1 MPRLI
6 IDDQVIEVPSGT
18 RVIDAAEMLGIMI
31 PRFCYHEAL
40 GSVGACRMCAVKFVD
55 GPVRGI
61 QMSCMVDARDGMVVS
76 TTDEEAVAF
85 RKFII
90 ECLTLNHPH
99 DCPVCDE
106 GGQCLLQ
113 DETVSGGHGIRKYL
127 GKKRTY
133 RDQYLGPFIAHEMN
147 RCIHCYRCARF
158 YQEYTGYRDL
168 GVMQIGSRVFFG
180 RHEDGVLES
189 PFAGNLVDL
198 CPTGVYTDKVAR
210 YRARHWDL
218 ERATSLC
225 IHCSL
230 GCSTVANARYREVLR
245 VEARLNPAV
254 NGHFICDRGRFG
266 YGYSSH
272 PKRPRQARL
281 SGRGLPVEQVVVRAA
296 GQLKGIE
303 EGHGPRAVAA
313 VGSSRASLE
322 TLAALKSLC
331 EARGWRGPSCF
342 ADEDQA
348 ARTNRAVARLS
359 RHLAVSMK
367 DIESADFILAAGLDA
382 IQEAPMLAVAMRQ
395 AFRGGA
401 VIGVLDPRPISLPLP
416 FRHIPVAPWQMDEAL
431 RAFMGEG
438 FPAVNPEPPDS
449 SIRELREDLTY
460 LRDRLR
466 QSKRPIVVCSTSVVS
481 LTTPDTAADLT
492 LSLRRAGKEAGLFYV
507 LPGPNSY
514 GAAWLSRDRAASFLE
529 TVQAI
534 EEGSVKALVVAEA
547 DLFHDFPDRSRLEAA
562 LQKLE
567 LLLVLDCLPT
577 ETVWRSHS
585 FLPTTSI
592 FECDASFA
600 NQEGRIQR
608 AFAVH
613 APGLPLWQETGR
625 RHPVREFRNGTP
637 GGDPMPA
644 WMALSDLH
652 RELSPEKGPL
662 PDPWQL
668 LEADFPGLA
677 SASSDELKAVG
688 WRVAPE
694 SEAIP
699 AESVAGSSSGDRSDA
714 MKPPPDHFLLLLVEA
729 TFGTEELSGYSPF
742 LRKVEPEPRLWM
754 HSTDAADMGFAEG
767 DDIHIATDDGPITAT
782 LTLSP
787 GMARST
793 LVLPRLM
800 QLDWQKLRG
809 GRRHVSRSD
818 LSVGRHNGVSSI

>member
-1 MPRLI
+1 MPRLM
-6 IDDQVIEVPSGT
+6 IDEQVIEVPSGT
-18 RVIDAAEMLGIMI
+18 KVIDAAEMLGIMI

-55 GPVRGI
+55 GPVKGI
-61 QMSCMVDARDGMVVS
+61 QMSCMVDAQDGMVVS

-90 ECLTLNHPH
+90 ECLMLNHPH

-180 RHEDGVLES
+180 RHGDGALES

-198 CPTGVYTDKVAR
+198 CPTGVYTDKAAR

-218 ERATSLC
+218 ERAPSLC

-254 NGHFICDRGRFG
+254 NGYFICDRGRFG

-272 PKRPRQARL
+272 PKRPRQARI
-281 SGRGLPVEQVVVRAA
+281 SGRGLPVEQVAAWAA

-322 TLAALKSLC
+322 TLTALKSLC
-331 EARGWRGPSCF
+331 EARGWRGPHCF

-348 ARTNRAVARLS
+348 AKTSRAVARLS
-359 RHLAVSMK
+359 SHLAVSMK

-382 IQEAPMLAVAMRQ
+382 VQEAPMLAVAMRQ

-401 VIGVLDPRPISLPLP
+401 VIGVLDPRPVSLPFA
-416 FRHIPVAPWQMDEAL
+416 FRHIPVPPWEMDEAL

-438 FPAVNPEPPDS
+438 IPASNPDFADS
-449 SIRELREDLTY
+449 PCRESKEGLTF

-466 QSKRPIVVCSTSVVS
+466 QSIRPMVVCSTSVIP
-481 LTTPDTAADLT
+481 LTTPDTAADIA
-492 LSLRRAGKEAGLFYV
+492 LSLRRAGKDAGLFYV

-514 GAAWLSRDRAASFLE
+514 GAAWLSRDRAGSFLE
-529 TVQAI
+529 TVQAV
-534 EEGSVKALVVAEA
+534 EDGSVKALVVAEA
-547 DLFHDFPDRSRLEAA
+547 DLFRDFPDRSRLDAA

-577 ETVWRSHS
+577 ETAWRSHA

-592 FECDASFA
+592 FESDASFA

-613 APGLPLWQETGR
+613 APGLPIWQETGH
-625 RHPVREFRNGTP
+625 RHPVREFRGEIP

-644 WMALSDLH
+644 WSILSDLH
-652 RELSPEKGPL
+652 RELSPEKEAL
-662 PDPWQL
+662 PEPRRL

-677 SASSDELKAVG
+677 SAPAEELHAVG
-688 WRVAPE
+688 WRVVPE
-694 SEAIP
+694 SGAFP
-699 AESVAGSSSGDRSDA
+699 AESTGASPSDEKSDA
-714 MKPPPDHFLLLLVEA
+714 MKPSPDQFLLLLVEA

-754 HSTDAADMGFAEG
+754 HSADAAEMGFSEG
-767 DDIHIATDDGPITAT
+767 ETLHIASDGGPVAAT
-782 LTLSP
+782 LTLSQS
-787 GMARST
+787 MARST
-793 LVLPRLM
+793 LILPRHM

-809 GRRHVSRSD
+809 SRRLVARSD
-818 LSVGRHNGVSSI
+818 MSRAV

>member
-1 MPRLI
+1 MPRLM
-6 IDDQVIEVPSGT
+6 IDEQVIEVPSGT
-18 RVIDAAEMLGIMI
+18 KVIDAAEMLGIMI

-55 GPVRGI
+55 GPVKGI
-61 QMSCMVDARDGMVVS
+61 QMSCMVDAQDGMVVS
-76 TTDEEAVAF
+76 TMDEEAVAF

-90 ECLTLNHPH
+90 ECLMLNHPH

-180 RHEDGVLES
+180 RHGDGALES

-198 CPTGVYTDKVAR
+198 CPTGVYTDKAAR

-218 ERATSLC
+218 ERAPSLC

-254 NGHFICDRGRFG
+254 NGYFICDRGRFG

-272 PKRPRQARL
+272 PKRPRQARI
-281 SGRGLPVEQVVVRAA
+281 SGRGLPVEQVAAWAA

-322 TLAALKSLC
+322 TLTALKSLC
-331 EARGWRGPSCF
+331 EARGWRGPHCF
-342 ADEDQA
+342 ADEGQA
-348 ARTNRAVARLS
+348 AKTSRAVARLS
-359 RHLAVSMK
+359 SHLAVSMK

-382 IQEAPMLAVAMRQ
+382 VQEAPMLAVAMRQ

-401 VIGVLDPRPISLPLP
+401 VIGVLDPRPVSLPFA
-416 FRHIPVAPWQMDEAL
+416 FRHIPVPPWEMDEAL
-431 RAFMGEG
+431 RAVMGEG
-438 FPAVNPEPPDS
+438 IPASNPDFADS
-449 SIRELREDLTY
+449 PCRESKEGLTF

-466 QSKRPIVVCSTSVVS
+466 QSIRPMVVCSTSVIS
-481 LTTPDTAADLT
+481 PTAPDTAADIA
-492 LSLRRAGKEAGLFYV
+492 LSLRRVGKDAGLFYV

-514 GAAWLSRDRAASFLE
+514 GAAWLSRDRAGSFLE
-529 TVQAI
+529 TVQAV
-534 EEGSVKALVVAEA
+534 EDGSVKALVVAEA
-547 DLFHDFPDRSRLEAA
+547 DLFRDFPDRSRLDAA

-577 ETVWRSHS
+577 ETAWRSHA

-613 APGLPLWQETGR
+613 APGLPIWQETGH
-625 RHPVREFRNGTP
+625 RHPVREFRGEIP

-644 WMALSDLH
+644 WSILSDLH
-652 RELSPEKGPL
+652 RELSPEKEAL
-662 PDPWQL
+662 PEPRRL
-668 LEADFPGLA
+668 LEDDFPGLA
-677 SASSDELKAVG
+677 SAPAEELHAVG
-688 WRVAPE
+688 WRVVPE
-694 SEAIP
+694 SGAFP
-699 AESVAGSSSGDRSDA
+699 AESTGASPSDEKSDA
-714 MKPPPDHFLLLLVEA
+714 MKPSPDQFLLLLVEA

-754 HSTDAADMGFAEG
+754 HSADAAEMGFSEG
-767 DDIHIATDDGPITAT
+767 ETLHIATDGGPVAAT
-782 LTLSP
+782 LTLSQS
-787 GMARST
+787 MARST
-793 LVLPRLM
+793 LILPRHM
-800 QLDWQKLRG
+800 HLDWQKLRG
-809 GRRHVSRSD
+809 SRRLVARSD
-818 LSVGRHNGVSSI
+818 MSRAV